1 MSATLEELFKKIKY
15 AKDENELYKVHEN
28 VATLNN
34 PYVQRF
40 VKYLILMKM
49 IDIKVDRLDER
60 LTKVEDK
67 LEGLRHGS

>member
-1 MSATLEELFKKIKY
+1 MSATLEELFKKIK
-15 AKDENELYKVHEN
+15 DENELYKVYEN

-40 VKYLILMKM
+40 LKHLILMKM

-67 LEGLRHGS
+67 LEELQHGS